1 MLARARYSR
10 RKLEGGARWP
20 GRRVKPKLL
29 VALLA
34 ICLAITLREPR
45 FLQASNLEQVA
56 LSGTLV
62 CIVALGQALLIIGRQ
77 IDLSVGAI
85 VAWSAF
91 VSALWL
97 SEHPDSSLAL
107 VFVIGIAVGT
117 ALGAGN
123 ALLAAGL
130 RIPAIVATLG
140 TLAIYRG
147 GIIVYAG
154 GRQISATILPD
165 KYGAVAQT
173 HILGQSPLVWVA
185 LALTVVL
192 GWLARNTR
200 TGRNVYAIGSNPEG
214 AEFAGIGVRRHVAL
228 LFVLSGM
235 LCGLTGVLWGARFG
249 TVDAVIAPDLQL
261 QSISAAVV
269 GGVSIFGG
277 SGSVYGAAI
286 GAAIFVVLQN
296 GVQLLGF
303 DQFWIPALLGVAILG
318 TVLLYSRL
326 ANRGDASAARMDR
339 WSRKGRAV
347 KIRNLAVRWETFLL
361 LVLAVVLLLAAQA
374 SDHFLTASNISIALA
389 GMMPVA
395 IVALPMTLDHSDGRD
410 RHFRG
415 LDYRALRLDHGPV
428 P

>member
-1 MLARARYSR
+1 VGTRH
-10 RKLEGGARWP
+10 P
-20 GRRVKPKLL
+20 GREGLRATLASAGASPEAKLFL
-29 VALLA
+29 ALLA
-34 ICLAITLREPR
+34 ICIAITLREPR

-62 CIVALGQALLIIGRQ
+62 WIVALGQALLIVGRQ

-85 VAWSAF
+85 VASSAF

-107 VFVIGIAVGT
+107 MFVIGIAVGT
-117 ALGAGN
+117 MMGAGN

-147 GIIVYAG
+147 GIIVFAG

-165 KYGAVAQT
+165 KYGAIAQT
-173 HILGQSPLVWVA
+173 HIIGQSPLVWIA
-185 LALTVVL
+185 LALTFLL

-214 AEFAGIGVRRHVAL
+214 AEFAGIAVRRHTAF
-228 LFVLSGM
+228 LFMLSGM
-235 LCGLTGVLWGARFG
+235 LAGLTGVLWGARFG

-286 GAAIFVVLQN
+286 GAVIFAVLQN

-303 DQFWIPALLGVAILG
+303 DQFWIPALLGLAILG

-326 ANRGDASAARMDR
+326 ANRGNARTGSNRSPGRGKVAS
-339 WSRKGRAV
+339 
-347 KIRNLAVRWETFLL
+347 
-361 LVLAVVLLLAAQA
+361 
-374 SDHFLTASNISIALA
+374 
-389 GMMPVA
+389 
-395 IVALPMTLDHSDGRD
+395 
-410 RHFRG
+410 
-415 LDYRALRLDHGPV
+415 
-428 P
+428 

>member
-1 MLARARYSR
+1 MERFRLS
-10 RKLEGGARWP
+10 
-20 GRRVKPKLL
+20 
-29 VALLA
+29 AL
-34 ICLAITLREPR
+34 
-45 FLQASNLEQVA
+45 
-56 LSGTLV
+56 
-62 CIVALGQALLIIGRQ
+62 ALGTPRLLSSVRVCHRDCGWNSARRRQ
-77 IDLSVGAI
+77 RA
-85 VAWSAF
+85 A
-91 VSALWL
+91 
-97 SEHPDSSLAL
+97 
-107 VFVIGIAVGT
+107 
-117 ALGAGN
+117 
-123 ALLAAGL
+123 AAGL
-130 RIPAIVATLG
+130 RIPDRRHAR

-147 GIIVYAG
+147 CIIAYAG
-154 GRQISATILPD
+154 GLHISSTILPD

-326 ANRGDASAARMDR
+326 ANRGGAS
-339 WSRKGRAV
+339 
-347 KIRNLAVRWETFLL
+347 
-361 LVLAVVLLLAAQA
+361 
-374 SDHFLTASNISIALA
+374 TASNRSS
-389 GMMPVA
+389 GRGKVA
-395 IVALPMTLDHSDGRD
+395 R
-410 RHFRG
+410 
-415 LDYRALRLDHGPV
+415 
-428 P
+428 

>member
-1 MLARARYSR
+1 
-10 RKLEGGARWP
+10 
-20 GRRVKPKLL
+20 
-29 VALLA
+29 
-34 ICLAITLREPR
+34 
-45 FLQASNLEQVA
+45 VA

-62 CIVALGQALLIIGRQ
+62 WIVALGQALLIVGRQ

-85 VAWSAF
+85 VASSAF

-107 VFVIGIAVGT
+107 MFVIGIAVGT
-117 ALGAGN
+117 MMGAGN

-173 HILGQSPLVWVA
+173 HIIGQSPLVWIA
-185 LALTVVL
+185 LALTFLL

-214 AEFAGIGVRRHVAL
+214 AEFAGIGVRRHVAF
-228 LFVLSGM
+228 LFILSGM
-235 LCGLTGVLWGARFG
+235 LSGLTGVLWGARFG

-286 GAAIFVVLQN
+286 GAVIFAVLQN

-326 ANRGDASAARMDR
+326 ANHGSASTGWKRSPGRGKVAS
-339 WSRKGRAV
+339 
-347 KIRNLAVRWETFLL
+347 
-361 LVLAVVLLLAAQA
+361 
-374 SDHFLTASNISIALA
+374 
-389 GMMPVA
+389 
-395 IVALPMTLDHSDGRD
+395 
-410 RHFRG
+410 
-415 LDYRALRLDHGPV
+415 
-428 P
+428 

>member
-1 MLARARYSR
+1 MSGPPEPTLHGEGLWAALASAWAPR
-10 RKLEGGARWP
+10 ET
-20 GRRVKPKLL
+20 KLL
-29 VALLA
+29 AALLA
-34 ICLAITLREPR
+34 ICLLITLREPR

-62 CIVALGQALLIIGRQ
+62 CIVALGQALLIVGRQ

-91 VSALWL
+91 VSAFWL
-97 SEHPDSSLAL
+97 SEHPNSSLAL

-117 ALGAGN
+117 ALGVAN
-123 ALLAAGL
+123 ALLTAGL

-165 KYGAVAQT
+165 KYGAIAQI
-173 HILGQSPLVWVA
+173 HILGQSLLIWIALV
-185 LALTVVL
+185 LTVVL

-228 LFVLSGM
+228 LFILSGM

-261 QSISAAVV
+261 QSISAVVV

-303 DQFWIPALLGVAILG
+303 DQFWIPALLGAAILG

-326 ANRGDASAARMDR
+326 ANRADASAGSNRSPR
-339 WSRKGRAV
+339 GG
-347 KIRNLAVRWETFLL
+347 KI
-361 LVLAVVLLLAAQA
+361 A
-374 SDHFLTASNISIALA
+374 S
-389 GMMPVA
+389 
-395 IVALPMTLDHSDGRD
+395 
-410 RHFRG
+410 
-415 LDYRALRLDHGPV
+415 
-428 P
+428 

>member
-1 MLARARYSR
+1 LKAALASAWASR
-10 RKLEGGARWP
+10 EAKLF
-20 GRRVKPKLL
+20 L
-29 VALLA
+29 ALLA
-34 ICLAITLREPR
+34 ICLGITLREPR

-62 CIVALGQALLIIGRQ
+62 WIVALGQALLIVGRQ

-85 VAWSAF
+85 VASSAF

-97 SEHPDSSLAL
+97 SEHPNSSLAL
-107 VFVIGIAVGT
+107 MFVIGIAVGT
-117 ALGAGN
+117 MMGAGN

-147 GIIVYAG
+147 GIIVFAG

-165 KYGAVAQT
+165 NYGAVAQT
-173 HILGQSPLVWVA
+173 HIMGQSPLVWIA
-185 LALTVVL
+185 LALTFFL

-214 AEFAGIGVRRHVAL
+214 AEFAGIGVRRHVAF
-228 LFVLSGM
+228 LFILSGM
-235 LCGLTGVLWGARFG
+235 LSGLTGVLWGARFG

-286 GAAIFVVLQN
+286 GAAIFAVLQN

-318 TVLLYSRL
+318 TVLLSSRL
-326 ANRGDASAARMDR
+326 ANRGSAPTGSNR
-339 WSRKGRAV
+339 SSGRG
-347 KIRNLAVRWETFLL
+347 K
-361 LVLAVVLLLAAQA
+361 VV
-374 SDHFLTASNISIALA
+374 S
-389 GMMPVA
+389 
-395 IVALPMTLDHSDGRD
+395 
-410 RHFRG
+410 
-415 LDYRALRLDHGPV
+415 
-428 P
+428 